1 VLKTSTVLLRRNN
14 MFLNKKIG
22 RTKVT
27 FRTNNLVN
35 LTLVNVSL
43 DRFYGRL
50 FKLTLLNISLIIHYV
65 SEKQE
70 KAWVS
75 FMTAM
80 GGDDGF

>member
-1 VLKTSTVLLRRNN
+1 

-22 RTKVT
+22 RTTVT

-43 DRFYGRL
+43 GRFYGRL
-50 FKLTLLNISLIIHYV
+50 FKLTLLNISLTIHYV

>member
-1 VLKTSTVLLRRNN
+1 

-22 RTKVT
+22 RTTIT
-27 FRTNNLVN
+27 FRTKNLVN

-50 FKLTLLNISLIIHYV
+50 FKLTLLNISLIIHHV

-75 FMTAM
+75 FMTVM
-80 GGDDGF
+80 SGNEDF

>member
-1 VLKTSTVLLRRNN
+1 

-22 RTKVT
+22 RTT
-27 FRTNNLVN
+27 FTLRTNNLVN
-35 LTLVNVSL
+35 LTLINISF
-43 DRFYGRL
+43 DRFYGRV
-50 FKLTLLNISLIIHYV
+50 FKLTLLNISLTIHYV

-75 FMTAM
+75 FITAM